1 MCGHSE
7 AMGGGTL
14 DCVGGTQSVV
24 AANNYSQQQ
33 PQPRINRSLPL
44 SRFDRNAPESAL
56 SEVLVFDHALTHREC
71 VDSF

>member
-24 AANNYSQQQ
+24 AANNYSPQQ

-56 SEVLVFDHALTHREC
+56 SEVLVFDHALRHQRLPTY
-71 VDSF
+71 